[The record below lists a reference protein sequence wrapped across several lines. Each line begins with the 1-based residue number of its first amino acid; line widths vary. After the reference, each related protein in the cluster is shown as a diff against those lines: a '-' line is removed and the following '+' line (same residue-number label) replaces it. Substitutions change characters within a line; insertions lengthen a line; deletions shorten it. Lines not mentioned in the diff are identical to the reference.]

1 MKKIIKN
8 AGFIFLIVL
17 LTGCIGKREI
27 LISGKT
33 MGTTYHIT
41 VVTGYFE
48 DTAGLE
54 EEIEKRLKAV
64 NRSMSTYMKDSEI
77 SRFNALKNTD
87 EKFYISDDFLQV
99 MMIAKKVYEFTG
111 GAWDGTVDPL
121 VTMWGFGR
129 FGVKD
134 SVPSAE
140 EIKTCLARVGFEQI
154 EISEEK
160 YLRKKNASVSLD
172 LASIAKGYGVDQI
185 ADLIGKK
192 GFKDFLVE
200 IGGEV
205 LASGLRTD
213 GKPWKIGINTPR
225 KDALLNQ
232 VYNVVN
238 LQNKALATSGDYRIF
253 FEAEGKRY
261 SHILDPKTGYPVTN
275 RVVSVSV
282 MADNCTL
289 ADGLATGLMVM
300 GHEKGIEAVNR
311 IEGVECLIVVE
322 EENGSFKDY
331 YSKGFKRIIEN

>member
-1 MKKIIKN
+1 MKKIIKKT
-8 AGFIFLIVL
+8 GFIFLIVL
-17 LTGCIGKREI
+17 LTSCIGKREI

-41 VVTGYFE
+41 VVSGYFE
-48 DTAGLE
+48 DTAGLKD
-54 EEIEKRLKAV
+54 EIEKRLKAV
-64 NRSMSTYMKDSEI
+64 SRSMSTYMKDSEI
-77 SRFNALKNTD
+77 SRFNALKNTE

-99 MMIAKKVYEFTG
+99 MMIAKKVYEATG

-121 VTMWGFGR
+121 VTLWGFGR
-129 FGVKD
+129 SGVRD
-134 SVPSAE
+134 SIPSPD
-140 EIKTCLARVGFEQI
+140 EITSCLANVGFEQI

-205 LASGLRTD
+205 VASGLRTD

-232 VYNVVN
+232 VYNIVN
-238 LQNKALATSGDYRIF
+238 LQNKALATSGDYRNF

-261 SHILDPKTGYPVTN
+261 SHILDPETGYPVTN

-289 ADGLATGLMVM
+289 ADGLATGIMVM

-311 IEGVECLIVVE
+311 LNGVECLIVVE
-322 EENGSFKDY
+322 EENGTFSDY
-331 YSKGFKRIIEN
+331 YSKGFKQIIEN

>member
-140 EIKTCLARVGFEQI
+140 EIKTCLATVGFEQI

-289 ADGLATGLMVM
+289 ADGLATGIMVM